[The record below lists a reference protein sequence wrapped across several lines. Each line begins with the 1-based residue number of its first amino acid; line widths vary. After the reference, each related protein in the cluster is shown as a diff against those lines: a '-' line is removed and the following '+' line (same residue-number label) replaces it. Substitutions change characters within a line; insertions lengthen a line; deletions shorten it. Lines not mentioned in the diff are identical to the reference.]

1 MRLLTKEF
9 YTLVELQEAWEM
21 PDQDIQYLIATGR
34 LKLSIVVY
42 SQTLVTVP
50 PGPHLP
56 TDSKRRV
63 YSGMLDLNPSD
74 AVTIL
79 RKGEAPIA
87 CFSMPDGQSG
97 HFPYYF
103 RDQTVSK
110 VDELMVRHA
119 ERERVERQWLAS
131 RASDG
136 PGIFG
141 HSADY
146 RSVHMRDAKFT
157 LGPKQAGVIEQL
169 HRAHMLGQPWCSG
182 RDLLDHVGSE
192 GDRLRDLFKSKS
204 TWSSLILSDGRGLY
218 RLAIPTQQ

>member
-9 YTLVELQEAWEM
+9 YALSELQAAWDM
-21 PDQDIQYLIATGR
+21 PDQDIQYLIATSR

-50 PGPHLP
+50 TGPHLP
-56 TDSKRRV
+56 TDAKRRV

-79 RKGEAPIA
+79 SQGEATIA
-87 CFSMPDGQSG
+87 CFSMPDGQAG
-97 HFPYYF
+97 HFPYFF
-103 RDQTVSK
+103 REQTVTK

-136 PGIFG
+136 AGPFG

-146 RSVHMRDAKFT
+146 RSVHLHDQKFT
-157 LGPKQAGVIEQL
+157 LGPKQAGVIERL
-169 HRAHMLGQPWCSG
+169 HRAHMLGEPWCSG

-192 GDRLRDLFKSKS
+192 GGRLRDLFKSKS
-204 TWSSLILSDGRGLY
+204 AWSSLILSDGRGLY

>member
-9 YTLVELQEAWEM
+9 YTLAELQATWEM
-21 PDQDIQYLIATGR
+21 ADQDIQYLIATGR

-42 SQTLVTVP
+42 SQTLVIVP
-50 PGPHLP
+50 SGPHLP
-56 TDSKRRV
+56 TDAKRRV
-63 YSGMLDLNPSD
+63 YSGMLDVNASD
-74 AVTIL
+74 AVAIL
-79 RKGEAPIA
+79 RKGEAQIA
-87 CFSMPDGQSG
+87 CFSMPDGAAG

-103 RDQTVSK
+103 RDQTVTK
-110 VDELMVRHA
+110 VDDLMVRHA

-136 PGIFG
+136 TGPFG

-146 RSVHMRDAKFT
+146 RAVHMHDRKFT
-157 LGPKQAGVIEQL
+157 LGPKQAGVIQYL

-182 RDLLDHVGSE
+182 RDLLEHVGSD
-192 GDRLRDLFKSKS
+192 GDRLRDLFGTGEKWN
-204 TWSSLILSDGRGLY
+204 TLILSDGRGLY

>member
-9 YTLVELQEAWEM
+9 YTLSELQAAWEM
-21 PDQDIQYLIATGR
+21 ADQDILYLIATAR
-34 LKLSIVVY
+34 LKVSIVVY

-56 TDSKRRV
+56 TDAKRRV

-79 RKGEAPIA
+79 RQGEAQIA
-87 CFSMPDGQSG
+87 CFSMPDGAAG
-97 HFPYYF
+97 HFPYFF
-103 RDQTVSK
+103 RDQTVTK
-110 VDELMVRHA
+110 VDELMVRHG
-119 ERERVERQWLAS
+119 ERERAERQWLAS

-136 PGIFG
+136 TGPFG

-146 RSVHMRDAKFT
+146 RAVHMHDRKFT
-157 LGPKQAGVIEQL
+157 LGPKQAGVIQHL

-182 RDLLDHVGSE
+182 RDLLEHVGSD
-192 GDRLRDLFKSKS
+192 GDRLRDLFGAGDKWN
-204 TWSSLILSDGRGLY
+204 TLILSDGRGLY